1 MEPSKIKNSH
11 VHWTI
16 KVQAIA
22 QYNPLHLHDLQAD
35 LRMKNL
41 GITIRYFCESLELA
55 NQLRRFPKM
64 GRIKTRKDAL
74 SCMSQF
80 LLRPELDKE
89 AKEAIIGMYIN
100 K

>member
-16 KVQAIA
+16 KAQAIER
-22 QYNPLHLHDLQAD
+22 YNLLYLHILPRDI
-35 LRMKNL
+35 RIKNL
-41 GITIRYFCESLELA
+41 GLTTRYFCESLELA
-55 NQLRRFPKM
+55 NQLRQFPKM
-64 GRIKTRKDAL
+64 GRIKTRRDAL

-89 AKEAIIGMYIN
+89 AKNAIIGMYIN